1 MGASAT
7 SQNFVERVRE
17 PGSSGAAVLIADDDP
32 AIRLVLRHRLEAD
45 GHRVEEA
52 IDSAS
57 ALAALRTNRFDV
69 ALLDIIMPG
78 NGGLDVLSAAHSE
91 TVRTLIIVITAA
103 STMNNAV
110 EAMKRGAHDYLTK
123 PFANLDLVAAAIKRA
138 VEVGAQAADL
148 NRLKDEV
155 NRQLVGGEI
164 IGRSAAMQ
172 EVYKLIGRVVTNDAT
187 VLLSGESGTGKELV
201 ARAIHFKSARW
212 RSPFVAVNCS
222 AIPHGLLESE
232 LFGHERGSFTGAS
245 ERRAGKFEMADTGTI
260 FLDEIG
266 DLPVELQ
273 PKLLRVLQE
282 REFTRVGSVE
292 TLKVKARVIAATN
305 QNLEMLV
312 AARKFRED
320 LYFRLRVI
328 PIQMPAL
335 RERRDDIGELTD
347 YFVSKAVQEM
357 GARATTISPEA
368 RNKLESADWPG
379 NVRELENAVMRAALL
394 APGTTIRADDIEM
407 SRPGGVGAGSTAAAD
422 GAELGDII
430 STRIA
435 GWFDSPGGEEP
446 RDLYHRLV
454 AEIERPLVELAL
466 KRAGGNQVRAARM
479 LGLNRNTLRKKITD
493 HKIVLTKFPAG

>member
-1 MGASAT
+1 MGASV
-7 SQNFVERVRE
+7 SNPNFSEPEKE
-17 PGSSGAAVLIADDDP
+17 PGSAGAVLIADDDP

-45 GHRVEEA
+45 GMRVEEA
-52 IDSAS
+52 GDSA
-57 ALAALRTNRFDV
+57 AALIALRANRFDV

-78 NGGLDVLSAAHSE
+78 TGGLEVLSAAHAE
-91 TVRTLIIVITAA
+91 GLRTLIVVITAA

-123 PFANLDLVAAAIKRA
+123 PFANLDLVAAAVRRA
-138 VEVGAQAADL
+138 IEVAAQAASL

-164 IGRSAAMQ
+164 IGRSPAMQ
-172 EVYKLIGRVVTNDAT
+172 DVYKLIGRVVTNDAT

-222 AIPHGLLESE
+222 AIPQGLLESE
-232 LFGHERGSFTGAS
+232 LFGHERGSFTGAT

-282 REFTRVGSVE
+282 REFNRVGSVE
-292 TLKVKARVIAATN
+292 TLKLKARVIAATN
-305 QNLEMLV
+305 QDLETLV
-312 AARKFRED
+312 AQRKFRED

-335 RERRDDIGELTD
+335 RERREDIAELAN
-347 YFVSKAVQEM
+347 YFVSKAAQEM
-357 GARATTISPEA
+357 GARANTMSPEA
-368 RNKLESADWPG
+368 RAKLESSNWPG

-394 APGTTIRADDIEM
+394 APGTTIRAEDIELT
-407 SRPGGVGAGSTAAAD
+407 RPGGVGAAASLHPD
-422 GAELGDII
+422 GTPLGDII
-430 STRIA
+430 SGRIA

-493 HKIVLTKFPAG
+493 HKIVLTKFPGA

>member
-1 MGASAT
+1 MGATDPNFAERLKDPANSA
-7 SQNFVERVRE
+7 S
-17 PGSSGAAVLIADDDP
+17 VLIADDDP

-52 IDSAS
+52 IDSGS
-57 ALAALRTNRFDV
+57 ALVALRSGRFDV

-78 NGGLDVLSAAHSE
+78 SGGLDVLSAAHAE
-91 TVRTLIIVITAA
+91 GVRTLIIVITAA

-138 VEVGAQAADL
+138 VEVASQAADL
-148 NRLKDEV
+148 DRLKDEV

-164 IGRSAAMQ
+164 IGRSAPMQ

-222 AIPHGLLESE
+222 AIPQGLLESE
-232 LFGHERGSFTGAS
+232 LFGHERGSFTGAT
-245 ERRAGKFEMADTGTI
+245 ERRAGKFEMADLGTI

-282 REFTRVGSVE
+282 REFNRVGSVE
-292 TLKVKARVIAATN
+292 TLKLKARVIAATN
-305 QNLEMLV
+305 QDLETLG

-335 RERRDDIGELTD
+335 RERREDIAELTD
-347 YFVSKAVQEM
+347 YFVGKASQEM
-357 GARATTISPEA
+357 GARANTISPEA
-368 RNKLESADWPG
+368 RARLESYDWPG

-394 APGTTIRADDIEM
+394 APGSTIRGEDIELT
-407 SRPGGVGAGSTAAAD
+407 RPGSSGASSAAASND
-422 GAELGDII
+422 GTLAEII
-430 STRIA
+430 SGRIA
-435 GWFDSPGGEEP
+435 TWFDSPGGEEP
-446 RDLYHRLV
+446 SDLYHRLV

-493 HKIVLTKFPAG
+493 HKIVLTKYPAE

>member
-1 MGASAT
+1 MGVTDPAFAESIKVPGNSSA
-7 SQNFVERVRE
+7 N
-17 PGSSGAAVLIADDDP
+17 VLIADDDP

-45 GHRVEEA
+45 GFKVEEA
-52 IDSAS
+52 IDSGA
-57 ALAALRTNRFDV
+57 ALAALRSGRFDV

-78 NGGLDVLSAAHSE
+78 TGGLDVLSAAHADA
-91 TVRTLIIVITAA
+91 VRTLIIVITAA

-123 PFANLDLVAAAIKRA
+123 PFANLDLVAAAVKRA
-138 VEVGAQAADL
+138 VEVASQAADL
-148 NRLKDEV
+148 DRLKDEV

-164 IGRSAAMQ
+164 IGRSPAMQ
-172 EVYKLIGRVVTNDAT
+172 DVYKLIGRVVTNDAT

-222 AIPHGLLESE
+222 AIPQGLLESE
-232 LFGHERGSFTGAS
+232 LFGHERGSFTGAT
-245 ERRAGKFEMADTGTI
+245 ERRAGKFEMADQGTI

-282 REFTRVGSVE
+282 REFNRVGSVE
-292 TLKVKARVIAATN
+292 TLKLKARVIAATN
-305 QNLEMLV
+305 QDLETLV

-335 RERRDDIGELTD
+335 RERREDIAELTD
-347 YFVSKAVQEM
+347 YFVGKASQEM
-357 GARATTISPEA
+357 GARANTISPEA
-368 RNKLESADWPG
+368 RAKLSSYDWPG
-379 NVRELENAVMRAALL
+379 NVRELENNVMRAALL
-394 APGTTIRADDIEM
+394 APGSTIRGEDIELT
-407 SRPGGVGAGSTAAAD
+407 RPGAAAIANAAVASN
-422 GAELGDII
+422 GTLSEII
-430 STRIA
+430 SGRIA
-435 GWFDSPGGEEP
+435 TWFDSPGGEEP

-466 KRAGGNQVRAARM
+466 KRSGGNQVRAARM

-493 HKIVLTKFPAG
+493 HKIVLTKYPGE

>member
-1 MGASAT
+1 MDFAPANDSTPT
-7 SQNFVERVRE
+7 STPVE
-17 PGSSGAAVLIADDDP
+17 ALVLVADDDP
-32 AIRLVLRHRLEAD
+32 GIRLVLRHRLEAA
-45 GHRVEEA
+45 GYEVEETA
-52 IDSAS
+52 DSQS
-57 ALAALRTNRFDV
+57 TLQALISNRYDV
-69 ALLDIIMPG
+69 ALVDIMMPG
-78 NGGLDVLSAAHSE
+78 AGGLDVLSKARDE
-91 TVRTLIIVITAA
+91 GTRTLVIVITAA

-123 PFANLDLVAAAIKRA
+123 PFENLDLVAAAVGRA
-138 VEVGAQAADL
+138 IEVAGLEKFVRGLAGSAADFT
-148 NRLKDEV
+148 RLKDEV

-164 IGRSAAMQ
+164 IGRSPAMQ

-245 ERRAGKFEMADTGTI
+245 DRRAGKFEMADTGTI

-282 REFTRVGSVE
+282 REFNRVGSVE
-292 TLKVKARVIAATN
+292 TLKLKARVIAATN
-305 QNLEMLV
+305 QNLETLV

-335 RERRDDIGELTD
+335 RERREDIAELSD

-357 GARATTISPEA
+357 GARATTISPDARARLEA
-368 RNKLESADWPG
+368 AEWPG

-394 APGTTIRADDIEM
+394 APGTTIRAEDIELT
-407 SRPGGVGAGSTAAAD
+407 RPPGVGAGASSVPN
-422 GAELGDII
+422 GASLGDII
-430 STRIA
+430 SSR
-435 GWFDSPGGEEP
+435 
-446 RDLYHRLV
+446 
-454 AEIERPLVELAL
+454 
-466 KRAGGNQVRAARM
+466 
-479 LGLNRNTLRKKITD
+479 
-493 HKIVLTKFPAG
+493 

>member
-1 MGASAT
+1 MGASV
-7 SQNFVERVRE
+7 SNPNFSEPEKE
-17 PGSSGAAVLIADDDP
+17 PGSAGTVLIADDDP

-45 GHRVEEA
+45 GMRVEEA
-52 IDSAS
+52 GDSAS
-57 ALAALRTNRFDV
+57 ALMALRQNRFDV

-78 NGGLDVLSAAHSE
+78 TGGLEVLSAAHAE
-91 TVRTLIIVITAA
+91 ALRTLIIVITAA

-110 EAMKRGAHDYLTK
+110 EAMKGGAHDYLTK
-123 PFANLDLVAAAIKRA
+123 PFANLDLVAAAVRRA
-138 VEVGAQAADL
+138 IEVAAQAASL

-164 IGRSAAMQ
+164 IGRSSAMQ
-172 EVYKLIGRVVTNDAT
+172 DVYKLIGRVVTNDAT

-222 AIPHGLLESE
+222 AIPQGLLESE
-232 LFGHERGSFTGAS
+232 LFGHERGSFTGAT

-282 REFTRVGSVE
+282 REFNRVGSVE
-292 TLKVKARVIAATN
+292 TLKLKARVIAATN
-305 QNLEMLV
+305 QNLETLV
-312 AARKFRED
+312 AQRKFRED

-335 RERRDDIGELTD
+335 RERREDIAELAN
-347 YFVSKAVQEM
+347 YFVSKAAQEM
-357 GARATTISPEA
+357 GARANTLSHEA
-368 RNKLESADWPG
+368 RAKLESSQWPG

-394 APGTTIRADDIEM
+394 APGTTIRAEDIELT
-407 SRPGGVGAGSTAAAD
+407 RPGGVGAASSLHPD
-422 GAELGDII
+422 GTPLGDII
-430 STRIA
+430 SERIA

-493 HKIVLTKFPAG
+493 HKIVLTKFPGA

>member
-1 MGASAT
+1 
-7 SQNFVERVRE
+7 
-17 PGSSGAAVLIADDDP
+17 
-32 AIRLVLRHRLEAD
+32 
-45 GHRVEEA
+45 
-52 IDSAS
+52 
-57 ALAALRTNRFDV
+57 
-69 ALLDIIMPG
+69 
-78 NGGLDVLSAAHSE
+78 
-91 TVRTLIIVITAA
+91 
-103 STMNNAV
+103 
-110 EAMKRGAHDYLTK
+110 MKRGAHDYLTK
-123 PFANLDLVAAAIKRA
+123 PFLNLDLVAAAVKRA

-164 IGRSAAMQ
+164 IGRSPAMQ

-232 LFGHERGSFTGAS
+232 LFGHERGSFTGAA
-245 ERRAGKFEMADTGTI
+245 ERRAGKFEMADSGTI

-282 REFTRVGSVE
+282 REFNRVGGAE
-292 TLKVKARVIAATN
+292 TLKLKARVIAATN
-305 QNLEMLV
+305 QNLETLV

-335 RERRDDIGELTD
+335 RERREDIAELTD
-347 YFVSKAVQEM
+347 YFVTKAVQEM
-357 GARATTISPEA
+357 GARAATISPEA
-368 RNKLESADWPG
+368 RARLESADWPG

-394 APGTTIRADDIEM
+394 APGTNIRAEDIELT
-407 SRPGGVGAGSTAAAD
+407 RPGGAGIGASAAAD
-422 GAELGDII
+422 GATLGDII
-430 STRIA
+430 AARIA

-493 HKIVLTKFPAG
+493 HKIVLTKFPPA

>member
-1 MGASAT
+1 
-7 SQNFVERVRE
+7 
-17 PGSSGAAVLIADDDP
+17 
-32 AIRLVLRHRLEAD
+32 
-45 GHRVEEA
+45 
-52 IDSAS
+52 
-57 ALAALRTNRFDV
+57 
-69 ALLDIIMPG
+69 
-78 NGGLDVLSAAHSE
+78 
-91 TVRTLIIVITAA
+91 
-103 STMNNAV
+103 
-110 EAMKRGAHDYLTK
+110 
-123 PFANLDLVAAAIKRA
+123 
-138 VEVGAQAADL
+138 
-148 NRLKDEV
+148 
-155 NRQLVGGEI
+155 
-164 IGRSAAMQ
+164 MQ

-232 LFGHERGSFTGAS
+232 LFGHERGSFTGAA
-245 ERRAGKFEMADTGTI
+245 ERRAGKFEMAGSGTI

-282 REFTRVGSVE
+282 REFNRVGSAE
-292 TLKVKARVIAATN
+292 TLKLKARVIAATN
-305 QNLEMLV
+305 QNLETLV

-335 RERRDDIGELTD
+335 RERREDIAELTD
-347 YFVSKAVQEM
+347 YFVSKAAQEM

-368 RNKLESADWPG
+368 RAKLEAADWPG

-394 APGTTIRADDIEM
+394 APGTTIRGDDIELT
-407 SRPGGVGAGSTAAAD
+407 RPGGVGAGATAAGD
-422 GAELGDII
+422 GATLGDVI
-430 STRIA
+430 SGRIA

-493 HKIVLTKFPAG
+493 HKIVLTKFPPA